1 MKSTKKVMGM
11 QTPAIKL
18 NERVLSSYFKQ
29 WKKITKCLLIAET
42 TNKMVP
48 PSNKGSKDLQN
59 EQEKWF

>member
-1 MKSTKKVMGM
+1 M

-29 WKKITKCLLIAET
+29 MEKDNKVSPSAKT

-48 PSNKGSKDLQN
+48 PSNKVSKKLQN
-59 EQEKWF
+59 EQDKRLLLKMIFK